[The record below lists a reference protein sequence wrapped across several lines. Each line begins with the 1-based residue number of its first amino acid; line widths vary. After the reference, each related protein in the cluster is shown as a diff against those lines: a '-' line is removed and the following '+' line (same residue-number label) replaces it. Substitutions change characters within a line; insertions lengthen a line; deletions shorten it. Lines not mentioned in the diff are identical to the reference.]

1 MLRIRIDC
9 APDELDAH
17 MKALGYA
24 PNDIYRAAANTLY
37 GPTADLLRTGPSTE
51 ATRATG
57 LVETPEPVV
66 DLTRPLTENEQV
78 IHETCNAIFDAT
90 VEREMTT
97 EEAQANAQVE
107 EDFEK
112 LAKQQRQRGKPS
124 AGRAR
129 RTKDEIAEDEAADK
143 RDAEQA
149 ARYEAG
155 VKAEMQKPAEPAG
168 EATRLD
174 VNAAVKR
181 MMDFVG
187 VAKAPAALRALLG
200 CAVHEIPDD
209 QLGAAIAKI
218 DNHIAGNYST
228 DTIHPL
234 NETDSAKRLSAKDV
248 VNGEI
253 TEDFLPPEKPAE
265 PWAGLTVTRG
275 DLEAAMRAYQKVEEA
290 HFAIDGRNIYNK
302 ALGDPPSTSV
312 DAAGRPIWKVS
323 SVPDD
328 MLAKAVFFW
337 REAVKPDARA
347 AIKSWRP

>member
-1 MLRIRIDC
+1 MLRISIEC
-9 APDELDAH
+9 SPGELDQH

-37 GPTADLLRTGPSTE
+37 GPTADLLRAGPSTE
-51 ATRATG
+51 ATRAAG

-66 DLTRPLTENEQV
+66 VTVPVGE
-78 IHETCNAIFDAT
+78 T
-90 VEREMTT
+90 VEAPVSGTVADVRLERTEDGVVGLVTITPDVPAKRE
-97 EEAQANAQVE
+97 
-107 EDFEK
+107 
-112 LAKQQRQRGKPS
+112 RGKPS

-149 ARYEAG
+149 AKYEAG
-155 VKAEMQKPAEPAG
+155 VKTEMQKPAEPAG

-200 CAVHEIPDD
+200 CAVHDIPDD

-218 DNHIAGNYST
+218 DNHIAGDYAANQPAAE
-228 DTIHPL
+228 DAPP
-234 NETDSAKRLSAKDV
+234 AP
-248 VNGEI
+248 
-253 TEDFLPPEKPAE
+253 TEPEAPVAPGE
-265 PWAGLTVTRG
+265 PWAGLTVTRD
-275 DLEAAMRAYQKVEEA
+275 DLKAAMMAYQEVEPA

-302 ALGDPPSTSV
+302 ALGDPPSTSI

-323 SVPDD
+323 TVPDD

-337 REAVKPDARA
+337 REAVKPENRV